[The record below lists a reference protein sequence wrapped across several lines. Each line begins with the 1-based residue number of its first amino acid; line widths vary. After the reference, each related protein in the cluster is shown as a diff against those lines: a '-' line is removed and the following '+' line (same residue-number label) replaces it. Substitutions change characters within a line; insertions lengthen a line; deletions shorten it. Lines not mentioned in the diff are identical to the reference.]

1 MVPHLMAIVFS
12 GIKPSGE
19 VQLGNYIGALR
30 HWAAG
35 QDSYEGYFCL
45 VDMHAITVPQDPAEV
60 RGWTRELA
68 AILIAVG
75 IDPDRS
81 TLFVQSHVH
90 EHAEL
95 GWVLNCFTTFGEL
108 RRMTQFKEKAQAQTE
123 GSVTVGLFD
132 YPVLQAADILLYRT
146 THVPIGEDQRQ
157 HVELTRDI
165 AGRFNGRFGETFVLP
180 EPMVPPTGARIMDLQ
195 NPTAKMSKSAESPHG
210 TLTILDAPDEIRRKV
225 RTAVTDSGRD
235 IVASPDKP
243 AITNLLTIYSV
254 VGGKEI
260 PTLQAE
266 YAGKGYADLK
276 SDLAEALVEF
286 LAPVQ
291 ERYRAIA
298 GNPEELDRILETG
311 AQKAQKV
318 ASEMLELV
326 YERVGFIPRRG

>member
-1 MVPHLMAIVFS
+1 MPHLMPIVFS

-30 HWAAG
+30 HWVAG

-45 VDMHAITVPQDPAEV
+45 VDMHAITVAQDPAEV
-60 RGWTRELA
+60 HGWTRELA
-68 AILIAVG
+68 AILVAVG

-95 GWVLNCFTTFGEL
+95 AWVLNCFTAFGEL
-108 RRMTQFKEKAQAQTE
+108 RRMTQFKEKAQAQAE
-123 GSVTVGLFD
+123 GSVTVGFFD

-146 THVPIGEDQRQ
+146 THVPVGEDQRQ

-180 EPMVPPTGARIMDLQ
+180 EAVVPPTGARIMDLQ
-195 NPTAKMSKSAESPHG
+195 DPAAKMSKSAESPHG
-210 TLTILDAPDEIRRKV
+210 TLTILDPPDEIRRKV

-235 IVASPDKP
+235 IVASPEKP
-243 AITNLLTIYSV
+243 AITNLLTIYSAV
-254 VGGKEI
+254 SGREI
-260 PTLQAE
+260 PELEAA
-266 YAGKGYADLK
+266 YAGKGYAEFK
-276 SDLAEALVEF
+276 TELAEALVQF

-291 ERYRAIA
+291 ERYHAIA
-298 GNPEELDRILETG
+298 DNPGELERILETG

-318 ASEMLELV
+318 ASEMLGVV
-326 YERVGFIPRRG
+326 YERVGFVPRRG

>member
-1 MVPHLMAIVFS
+1 MAVVFS

-35 QDSYEGYFCL
+35 QDSYDGYFCL
-45 VDMHAITVPQDPAEV
+45 VDMHAITVPQDPGEV
-60 RGWTRELA
+60 RAWTRELA
-68 AILIAVG
+68 GILLAVG
-75 IDPDRS
+75 IDADRS

-95 GWVLNCFTTFGEL
+95 AWILNCFSTFGEL
-108 RRMTQFKEKAQAQTE
+108 RRMTQFKEKAQAQAE

-146 THVPIGEDQRQ
+146 DQVPVGEDQRQ
-157 HVELTRDI
+157 HIELTRDI
-165 AGRFNGRFGETFVLP
+165 AGRFNARYGETFVLP
-180 EPMVPPTGARIMDLQ
+180 EAVVPPTGARIMDLQ
-195 NPTAKMSKSAESPHG
+195 DPSAKMSKSAESPHG
-210 TLTILDAPDEIRRKV
+210 TLTILDSPDEIHRKI
-225 RTAVTDSGRD
+225 RAAVTDSGRD
-235 IVASPDKP
+235 VVAAPDKP

-254 VGGKEI
+254 VSGRDI
-260 PTLQAE
+260 PDLEAA

-286 LAPVQ
+286 LGPVQ
-291 ERYRAIA
+291 ERYRALA
-298 GNPEELDRILETG
+298 GDPGELERVLETG

-326 YERVGFIPRRG
+326 YERIGFLARRR